1 MKNIITS
8 FNKINVFSE
17 IFEDLTEIEGK
28 DLQNEKEEQ
37 FEQISIFKIPK
48 YIEKV
53 NILFYQSIFFTECQ

>member
-1 MKNIITS
+1 MKNIITT
-8 FNKINVFSE
+8 FNKINIFSE

-53 NILFYQSIFFTECQ
+53 FIF